1 MRCLSTRSCGRRPKS
16 ANERNR
22 GNGYVGT
29 PRALRRIEPRAKPGN
44 RGHMARKRVQL
55 RRDGMSIAIW
65 GKYLLGPLRFQRIR
79 RGKKDTRDNLHAMSL
94 HLALGND
101 NHKAHRSSIEETS
114 TSHGNL
120 QPKLFSAAR
129 QVIRISHL
137 LWTSPGSGALLEM
150 LILARSC
157 GRIGCLIRWRRLEP
171 NR

>member
-1 MRCLSTRSCGRRPKS
+1 MCRFSVVGVRCLSTRSCGRRPKS

-101 NHKAHRSSIEETS
+101 NHKAPPILDRGNFNKPRQSSTETVFRRPSSDQNLSFVVDVARERRS
-114 TSHGNL
+114 
-120 QPKLFSAAR
+120 P
-129 QVIRISHL
+129 
-137 LWTSPGSGALLEM
+137 
-150 LILARSC
+150 
-157 GRIGCLIRWRRLEP
+157 
-171 NR
+171 